1 MTKEDQETKTG
12 LIDLNS
18 TFWRVFLV
26 IFSALLVFAGPTYL
40 VDVLIINIGVGYYT
54 SMIIG
59 FAMFAVGVVL
69 MAYLVR
75 KKVIT

>member
-1 MTKEDQETKTG
+1 MTTENQETKTG

-18 TFWRVFLV
+18 KFWRVFLV
-26 IFSALLVFAGPTYL
+26 IFSALLIFAGPTYL
-40 VDVLIINIGVGYYT
+40 VDILVINIGVGYVT
-54 SMIIG
+54 SMIAG
-59 FAMFAVGVVL
+59 FAVFAVGLLL